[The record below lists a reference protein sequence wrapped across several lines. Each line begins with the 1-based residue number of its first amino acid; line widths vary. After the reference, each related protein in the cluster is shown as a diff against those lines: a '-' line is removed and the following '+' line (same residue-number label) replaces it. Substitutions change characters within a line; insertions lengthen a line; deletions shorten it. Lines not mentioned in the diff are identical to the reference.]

1 MIPNKCMQVVNET
14 IVGNYTESLL
24 LYHPRPGHHGHILS
38 CTATNNNIK
47 KDITREDRIKLQ
59 IFCKCNFK
67 DNFIVIFV
75 YLVIF
80 DNCSIDLVKR
90 CQPGS
95 FETILTANSTGKRP
109 KSVIYI
115 SKKVG
120 NFGKALVVPR
130 KI

>member
-59 IFCKCNFK
+59 IFCKFNFK

-75 YLVIF
+75 YLVILHTKLYIYRC
-80 DNCSIDLVKR
+80 DNQLKNNDSALSTHLFVGLPAYLYEPDSI
-90 CQPGS
+90 C
-95 FETILTANSTGKRP
+95 N
-109 KSVIYI
+109 
-115 SKKVG
+115 
-120 NFGKALVVPR
+120 
-130 KI
+130 